1 MACKSSCKLCKRL
14 IISEDVIFTAGTGLI
29 IDIPAGSYA
38 DGEKYCIVVAQTIPA
53 ETTITAPVFISIGG
67 DVTTLYPLNNP
78 CCTQVTACGIKTR
91 TRYATVVRTTTAGGS
106 FNLLGRIF
114 CYPSANLPALPV
126 PTP

>member
-1 MACKSSCKLCKRL
+1 MCKSSCKLCKRL
-14 IISEDVIFTAGTGLI
+14 IISDDVDFVAGTGLI
-29 IDIPAGSYA
+29 IEIPNGTYA

-67 DVTTLYPLNNP
+67 VLTTLYPLNNVDGV
-78 CCTQVTACGIKTR
+78 QVTACGIKTR
-91 TRYATVVRTTTAGGS
+91 TRYSTVVRTTTAGGS

-114 CYPSANLPALPV
+114 CYPKGNLPALPV